1 MRVAIFHDY
10 FGAIGGGENVVLMMA
25 DALDADIITTDM
37 DAVALIAGDRNVLSI
52 GSTVK
57 KAPFKQISAAARFAT
72 CDFSEDYDF
81 FIFSGNWAHYAARR
95 HHPNL
100 WYCHILIGA
109 MKDENIP
116 FCDYSGRFDRSFYRC
131 GSGFHRSLDRRSM
144 ANVDRIL
151 ANSQNTRA
159 QIFRYYGRDADIL
172 YPAVDVSRY
181 VHREAGDYWLSV
193 NRLYPEK
200 RIELQIDA
208 FRRMPEER
216 LIIVGGHAAA
226 DHSSPYIRWLNE
238 DLPENVTILGEVPF
252 DELVDLYSRSRGL
265 ICTSFNEPFG
275 ITPLEAMASGKPVVA
290 VKSGGFLET
299 VTRETGKLMDPD
311 PANIV
316 SAVREIMNDPEA
328 YRLPCLQR
336 ARLFDVSVFSERIR
350 EVVYQAYQ
358 EM

>member
-25 DALDADIITTDM
+25 DALDADIITTDT
-37 DAVALIAGDRNVLSI
+37 DAVNRIKGHRNVLSI
-52 GSTVK
+52 GNTVK
-57 KAPFKQISAAARFAT
+57 IAPFKQVSAAARFAA
-72 CDFSEDYDF
+72 CDFSDDYDF
-81 FIFSGNWAHYAARR
+81 FIFSGNWAHYAAGK

-109 MKDENIP
+109 MDDENIR
-116 FCDYSGRFDRSFYRC
+116 FCDHSGRFARGFYRC
-131 GSGFHRSLDRRSM
+131 GSSLHRSLDRRSM

-151 ANSQNTRA
+151 ANSRNTRA
-159 QIFRYYGRDADIL
+159 QIARYYGRDADIL
-172 YPAVDVSRY
+172 YPAIDVSRY
-181 VHREAGDYWLSV
+181 VHREAEDYWLSV

-216 LIIVGGHAAA
+216 LVVVGGHAAA
-226 DHSSPYIRWLNE
+226 DHSSPYIRWLE
-238 DLPENVTILGEVPF
+238 RDLPENVTILGEVPF
-252 DELVDLYSRSRGL
+252 DELVDLYSRSKGL

-299 VTRETGKLMDPD
+299 VNEETGRLVEPD
-311 PANIV
+311 LADIV
-316 SAVREIMNDPEA
+316 QAIREIAKEPEI
-328 YRLPCLQR
+328 YRLPCLER
-336 ARLFDVSVFSERIR
+336 AQLFDVSVFQERLR
-350 EVVYQAYQ
+350 QVVLQAYR

>member
-25 DALDADIITTDM
+25 DALDADIITTDT
-37 DAVALIAGDRNVLSI
+37 DAVTRIAGHRDVLSI
-52 GSTVK
+52 GNTVRI
-57 KAPFKQISAAARFAT
+57 APFKQVSAAARFAA

-81 FIFSGNWAHYAARR
+81 FIFSGNWAHYAAGK

-109 MKDENIP
+109 MEDENIHLY
-116 FCDYSGRFDRSFYRC
+116 DRSGRFGRSFYRC
-131 GSGFHRSLDRRSM
+131 GSGLHRSLDGRSM

-159 QIFRYYGRDADIL
+159 QIARYYGRDSDVL
-172 YPAVDVSRY
+172 HPAIDVSRY
-181 VHREAGDYWLSV
+181 VHREAEDYWLSV

-216 LIIVGGHAAA
+216 LVVVGGHAAA
-226 DHSSPYIRWLNE
+226 DHSSPYIRWLE
-238 DLPENVTILGEVPF
+238 RDLPENVMILGEVPF
-252 DELVDLYSRSRGL
+252 DELVDLYSRSKGL
-265 ICTSFNEPFG
+265 VCTSFNEPFG

-299 VTRETGKLMDPD
+299 VAEETGKLVE
-311 PANIV
+311 PAAADIV
-316 SAVREIMNDPEA
+316 SAVREIAEEPEI
-328 YRLPCLQR
+328 YRLPCLER
-336 ARLFDVSVFSERIR
+336 AQLFDMSVFRERIR
-350 EVVYQAYQ
+350 EVVQSQ
-358 EM
+358 TD